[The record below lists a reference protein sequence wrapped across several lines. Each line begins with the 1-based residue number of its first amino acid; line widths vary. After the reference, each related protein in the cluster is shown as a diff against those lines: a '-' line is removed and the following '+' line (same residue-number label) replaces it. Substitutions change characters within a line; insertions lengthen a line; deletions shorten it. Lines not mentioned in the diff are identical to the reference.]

1 MELQRGQV
9 AVVTG
14 AASGIGLALAERLA
28 SAGLSIVLADVEKA
42 RLAAAEASVRA
53 RGVEALSVETD
64 VSRAESVE
72 ALAVAAVE
80 RFGGVDLVC
89 NNAGVSTRCDPWSGP
104 LSTWE
109 WVMSV
114 NFWGVLYG
122 CRAFLPVLQER
133 GGGHIVN
140 TASIAGLL
148 PGIGAAYDASKHAV
162 VALSE
167 DLFHMVKLVGLPIG
181 VSVVCPGWVRTAIVD
196 SDRNWPGEPGERPVS
211 SAVAA
216 ATEGHFRRAID
227 GGLPPAAVAD
237 AVADAIQQ
245 DRYWVFPQQEFLDL
259 VAQRFATIAERLD
272 PKQAGQVPGMPPRSQ
287 IDAEIRAVLGLTAP
301 S

>member
-167 DLFHMVKLVGLPIG
+167 GPLP
-181 VSVVCPGWVRTAIVD
+181 
-196 SDRNWPGEPGERPVS
+196 PGEVGRAADRRECGVPGVGAHGNRGLRPQL
-211 SAVAA
+211 A
-216 ATEGHFRRAID
+216 RRA
-227 GGLPPAAVAD
+227 G
-237 AVADAIQQ
+237 
-245 DRYWVFPQQEFLDL
+245 
-259 VAQRFATIAERLD
+259 
-272 PKQAGQVPGMPPRSQ
+272 
-287 IDAEIRAVLGLTAP
+287 
-301 S
+301 

>member
-1 MELQRGQV
+1 M
-9 AVVTG
+9 
-14 AASGIGLALAERLA
+14 
-28 SAGLSIVLADVEKA
+28 
-42 RLAAAEASVRA
+42 
-53 RGVEALSVETD
+53 
-64 VSRAESVE
+64 
-72 ALAVAAVE
+72 
-80 RFGGVDLVC
+80 
-89 NNAGVSTRCDPWSGP
+89 
-104 LSTWE
+104 
-109 WVMSV
+109 
-114 NFWGVLYG
+114 
-122 CRAFLPVLQER
+122 
-133 GGGHIVN
+133 
-140 TASIAGLL
+140 
-148 PGIGAAYDASKHAV
+148 
-162 VALSE
+162 
-167 DLFHMVKLVGLPIG
+167 
-181 VSVVCPGWVRTAIVD
+181 
-196 SDRNWPGEPGERPVS
+196 S

>member
-196 SDRNWPGEPGERPVS
+196 SDRNWPGELGERPVS